1 MVTNMSGPS
10 FAEISAFVTVLEQT
24 SFANAAKQLGLSPPR
39 VSELVRSL
47 EERVGVRL
55 VERTTRS
62 VAPTEAG
69 EQLMAQLRHVLDD
82 YRTALESL
90 GEFRKKPA
98 GVLRLTAPAFA
109 IDFVLAPM
117 IAPFLALY
125 PDIRLDIATESSFT
139 DIVAR
144 RFDAGIRPG
153 DWLDRDMIA
162 VRVSSDIDF
171 VVVAAPSYLAR
182 RGTPAHPHDLN
193 DHDVIRFRT
202 TGGEVFP
209 LRFQENGKKIETQ
222 VEGRLTVS
230 GSLLPIRAAV
240 DGVGLLQAPLHFVA
254 ADIAAGRLVS
264 VLDDW
269 VPVPVEGLHIFY
281 PSRRQMRPALKV
293 FVDFMRNGYR
303 ASAEKRAAA

>member
-1 MVTNMSGPS
+1 MGTNMSGPS

-24 SFANAAKQLGLSPPR
+24 SFAGAARYLGLSPPR

-69 EQLMAQLRHVLDD
+69 EQLLAQLRHVLDD

-90 GEFRKKPA
+90 GEFRKKPT
-98 GVLRLTAPAFA
+98 GVLRITAPTLA
-109 IDFVLAPM
+109 IDFVLAPL

-125 PDIRLDIATESSFT
+125 PDIKLDISAEASLT

-153 DWLDRDMIA
+153 EWLDRDMIA
-162 VRVSSDIDF
+162 VRIADDIRL

-182 RGTPAHPHDLN
+182 RGIPTNPRDLISHDI
-193 DHDVIRFRT
+193 IRFRMT
-202 TGGEVFP
+202 SGEVVP
-209 LRFQENGKKIETQ
+209 VRFQEKGRKLEAQ
-222 VEGRLTVS
+222 VEGKLTVS
-230 GSLLPIRAAV
+230 GSLLTVRAAI
-240 DGVGLLQAPLHFVA
+240 DGVGLLQAPLSFVA
-254 ADIAAGRLVS
+254 TDIAAGRLVS

-269 VPVPVEGLHIFY
+269 EPAPMEGLYLFY
-281 PSRRQMRPALKV
+281 PSLRQMRPALKA
-293 FVDFMRNGYR
+293 FVDFLRHQYR
-303 ASAEKRAAA
+303 ASSEKLAAA

>member
-1 MVTNMSGPS
+1 MSGPS
-10 FAEISAFVTVLEQT
+10 FAEISAFVAVLEQT
-24 SFANAAKQLGLSPPR
+24 SFANAAKQLGLSAPR

-69 EQLMAQLRHVLDD
+69 EQLMTQLRHVLDD
-82 YRTALESL
+82 YQTALESL

-98 GVLRLTAPAFA
+98 GLLRLTASAFA
-109 IDFVLAPM
+109 IDFVLAPL

-125 PDIRLDIATESSFT
+125 PDIRLEIATESSLT

-162 VRVSSDIDF
+162 VRVSDDINF
-171 VVVAAPSYLAR
+171 VVVAAPSYLAS
-182 RGTPAHPHDLN
+182 RGTPTNPRDLIGY
-193 DHDVIRFRT
+193 DLIRFRT
-202 TGGEVFP
+202 MGGDVLP
-209 LRFQENGKKIETQ
+209 LRFREDGKKIE
-222 VEGRLTVS
+222 VEAEGKLTVS

-240 DGVGLLQAPLHFVA
+240 DGAGLLQAPLQLVA
-254 ADIAAGRLVS
+254 ADIAAGRLVT

-269 VPVPVEGLHIFY
+269 APVPMEGLHIFY
-281 PSRRQMRPALKV
+281 PSRRQMRPALKA

-303 ASAEKRAAA
+303 ASTERRAAA

>member
-1 MVTNMSGPS
+1 MSGPS
-10 FAEISAFVTVLEQT
+10 FAEISAFVAVLEQT
-24 SFANAAKQLGLSPPR
+24 SFANAAKQLGLSAPR

-62 VAPTEAG
+62 VAPTVAG

-82 YRTALESL
+82 YQAAVESL

-98 GVLRLTAPAFA
+98 GVLRLTAPAMA
-109 IDFVLAPM
+109 IDFVLAPLV
-117 IAPFLALY
+117 APFLALY
-125 PDIRLDIATESSFT
+125 PDIRLDIATESSLT

-162 VRVSSDIDF
+162 VRVTDDMRF

-182 RGTPAHPHDLN
+182 RGTPASPADLSG
-193 DHDVIRFRT
+193 HDVIRFRT
-202 TGGEVFP
+202 TGGEMFP

-222 VEGRLTVS
+222 IEGKLTVS
-230 GSLLPIRAAV
+230 GSLLPLRAVV
-240 DGVGLLQAPLHFVA
+240 DGVGLLQAPLHFVE
-254 ADIAAGRLVS
+254 ADIAAGRLVP
-264 VLDDW
+264 VLGDW
-269 VPVPVEGLHIFY
+269 ERPPIEGLHVFY
-281 PSRRQMRPALKV
+281 PSRRQMRPALKA
-293 FVDFMRNGYR
+293 FVDFVRNQYR
-303 ASAEKRAAA
+303 ASAERRAAA